1 MAAKYVIADLMR
13 SLHSLSFCLSVAFL
27 LTVMMFA
34 TTDSYAEPI
43 SRGLMATPKSLH
55 PHFFGGSP
63 GAQVIKDIYEGLVS
77 QNRNGQPVPAL
88 AKDYQRASDGLS
100 YTFTLRDN
108 LKWADG
114 SPLTAADFVRSFK
127 ALAKPESSRAYGW
140 YLKVANILGAEKA
153 LAGNPDALEVKAKG
167 NQLIVYLSQPT
178 PYFLEL
184 MTFPSFLPVH
194 KDSKADTPW
203 DKLITNGAF
212 QIKEVAEENIR
223 LSLNKNYYRKSDSD
237 IDEVNY
243 LIIPSW
249 QQQVDLFEQKA
260 LTATASLPPFDIFE
274 LEKKHPESVFENQ
287 SLNTLGLLV
296 NPESEKLKNNEF
308 RQALSMAI
316 NRNELIVDDFQ
327 GSETRPACSFVAP
340 LTHGFSPDP
349 DTCKALLN
357 NPERVK
363 DAQQLLTRSGTNKK
377 ATSIH
382 IISPKRLDQKEVLPK
397 VQQQLVKTLGIKVTI
412 STKEW
417 PEFIEE
423 LKEKKYDLLWFG
435 WLAGYNDAT
444 AFLLPLIDS
453 PIFGYQS
460 EDFRTILKSAAS
472 QKNAVERLPYFLQ
485 AEKILAKDLP
495 VIPVLH
501 PSSMILVSPDVSG
514 FYTSNPEGW
523 VQSKHLYLLD

>member
-1 MAAKYVIADLMR
+1 MAAKYVFADSIHPLQTLY
-13 SLHSLSFCLSVAFL
+13 SSLSIVL
-27 LTVMMFA
+27 LFTALVFA
-34 TTDSYAEPI
+34 PIDSHAESI

-77 QNRNGQPVPAL
+77 QNRNGQPVPAM

-108 LKWADG
+108 LKWSDG
-114 SPLTAADFVRSFK
+114 SPLTANDFVRSFK
-127 ALAKPESSRAYGW
+127 ALAKPESVRSYGW

-153 LAGNPDALEVKAKG
+153 LAGEPDALEIKAKG

-194 KDSKADTPW
+194 KKDKADTPW
-203 DKLITNGAF
+203 DQLITNGSF
-212 QIKEVAEENIR
+212 KISEISNENIQ
-223 LSLNKNYYRKSDSD
+223 LTLNKNYYRKSDSD
-237 IDEVNY
+237 ITDVDY

-249 QQQVDLFEQKA
+249 QQQLELFEQKS

-287 SLNTLGLLV
+287 SLSTLGLLV
-296 NPESEKLKNNEF
+296 NPESVKLKSKDF

-316 NRNELIVDDFQ
+316 DRNVLISDEFQ
-327 GSETRPACSFVAP
+327 GSDTRPACSFTAP

-349 DTCKALLN
+349 DYCKALLN
-357 NPERVK
+357 NPGRIKEAK
-363 DAQQLLTRSGTNKK
+363 EYLAKSGINKK
-377 ATSIH
+377 SASIH
-382 IISPKRLDQKEVLPK
+382 IISPKRLDQKDILPK
-397 VQQQLVKTLGIKVTI
+397 VKEQLERVLGIKVTT
-412 STKEW
+412 STREW

-423 LKEKKYDLLWFG
+423 LKGKEYDLLWFG

-453 PIFGYQS
+453 PSFGYKS
-460 EDFRTILKSAAS
+460 EEFRNVL
-472 QKNAVERLPYFLQ
+472 KNAANQKTSVERLPYFLQ
-485 AEKILAKDLP
+485 AERILAKDLP
-495 VIPVLH
+495 FIPVLH
-501 PSSMILVSPDVSG
+501 PSSMIMVSPDISG